1 MIDGQINLLHAA
13 EKAGCERFVP
23 SDLSL
28 NYHALNYGENVSL
41 DMRKKVYEATQK
53 SSIGSISFL
62 MGVFMDTLFS
72 DFLGFF
78 VHKDGTFTANKW
90 GDGNVPMHSTS
101 REDAAKYLVEIILDP
116 EIPKKAI
123 VSVSGDIQSFNDI
136 VTIIVKAGL
145 KVDVKN
151 HGSIENL
158 QEEITRRTQ
167 ADPRNFFSYVPLQYI
182 LPMLSGKGALQHVSS
197 DKYKNIKPISI
208 AEYVQRE
215 FVKK

>member
-1 MIDGQINLLHAA
+1 LIL
-13 EKAGCERFVP
+13 
-23 SDLSL
+23 
-28 NYHALNYGENVSL
+28 
-41 DMRKKVYEATQK
+41 
-53 SSIGSISFL
+53 
-62 MGVFMDTLFS
+62 
-72 DFLGFF
+72 
-78 VHKDGTFTANKW
+78 
-90 GDGNVPMHSTS
+90 
-101 REDAAKYLVEIILDP
+101 KYQ
-116 EIPKKAI
+116 KKAI
-123 VSVSGDIQSFNDI
+123 VSVSGDVQSFNDI
-136 VTIIVKAGL
+136 VAIIVKDGL